1 MQCFYRLVFQES
13 CFYLSSHITS
23 ASLKLLRFVA
33 QEICS
38 LSSPFNQLYGLLSQE
53 NPNCLLIVT
62 PKGGRLGWVAG
73 AEAPVGP
80 TWKPFGKFPK
90 NSIFFLAK
98 ISYVLYV
105 LDRFDVLMSKIIY
118 KK

>member
-53 NPNCLLIVT
+53 NPNCLLIVK

-80 TWKPFGKFPK
+80 TWKPFGKFL
-90 NSIFFLAK
+90 NFFFFFFAK
-98 ISYVLYV
+98 ISYVFYV
-105 LDRFDVLMSKIIY
+105 LDRFDVLM
-118 KK
+118 